1 MLYTVVVT
9 TSPVDY
15 MKQFPVRYFEKGA
28 TIISEGNQVPDIYAV
43 AQGFISVSAMNENGS
58 QQLLWIAG
66 RYDIVP
72 AELLFS
78 KSAPSGFFYTA
89 LSDVTAYS
97 VPKQDFL
104 QHANEDIVF
113 MSEIARGMSMHYD
126 DLLYRLRSV
135 EQTKAQHKIAL
146 TLLNLGKRFS
156 AESIVNLYELGL
168 ELTHQ
173 DIADMVGMTRET
185 TSLELGK
192 LRKERYLTY
201 NRGKLILFMEKLA
214 VFNQ

>member
-1 MLYTVVVT
+1 MT
-9 TSPVDY
+9 PIDY
-15 MKQFPVRYFEKGA
+15 IKQFPVKTFEKGSILI
-28 TIISEGNQVPDIYAV
+28 TEHVPTPEIYAI
-43 AQGFISVSAMNENGS
+43 AQGFIKVSASDDTGS
-58 QQLLWIAG
+58 QKLLWIAG

-78 KSAPSGFFYTA
+78 KYAPSGFLYTA
-89 LSDVTAYS
+89 LSDITAYAI
-97 VPKQDFL
+97 PKQDFL
-104 QHANEDIVF
+104 AHAESDLAF

-146 TLLNLGKRFS
+146 TLLHLGNRFS
-156 AESIVNLYELGL
+156 AESSVNFHDLGL

-192 LRKERYLTY
+192 LRKQKYIDY
-201 NRGKLILFMEKLA
+201 NRGKLTLYMEKLA
-214 VFNQ
+214 DFNQ

>member
-1 MLYTVVVT
+1 M
-9 TSPVDY
+9 SPVDY
-15 MKQFPVRYFEKGA
+15 IKQFPLHVFEKGDVI
-28 TIISEGNQVPDIYAV
+28 TPEGLEASNVFAIQS
-43 AQGFISVSAMNENGS
+43 GFIKVSTLDDAGS
-58 QQLLWIAG
+58 QQLLWIAS

-78 KSAPSGFFYTA
+78 KTAPVGFFYTA
-89 LSDVTAYS
+89 LSEVNSY
-97 VPKQDFL
+97 VIPKSEFL
-104 QHANEDIVF
+104 KHASESLIF

-135 EQTKAQHKIAL
+135 EQTKAKHKIAL
-146 TLLNLGKRFS
+146 TLLNLGRRFS
-156 AESIVNLYELGL
+156 AEAIVNLSELGL

-192 LRKERYLTY
+192 LRAEDYIAY
-201 NRGKLILFMEKLA
+201 NRGKLTLFMDKLQS
-214 VFNQ
+214 FEQ

>member
-1 MLYTVVVT
+1 MLYTKAMEL
-9 TSPVDY
+9 SPVDY
-15 MKQFPVRYFEKGA
+15 IKQFPLHVFEKG
-28 TIISEGNQVPDIYAV
+28 SVLVPEGLEASNVFAIQSGYIK
-43 AQGFISVSAMNENGS
+43 VSTLDDAGS
-58 QQLLWIAG
+58 QQFLWIAG

-78 KSAPSGFFYTA
+78 KNAPVGFYYTT
-89 LSDVTAYS
+89 LSEVVAYAI
-97 VPKQDFL
+97 PKKEFL
-104 QHANEDIVF
+104 RHASENLVF

-135 EQTKAQHKIAL
+135 EQTKAKNKIAL
-146 TLLNLGKRFS
+146 TLLNLGRRFS
-156 AESIVNLYELGL
+156 ADDVVHLGELGL

-192 LRKERYLTY
+192 LRSEKYISY
-201 NRGKLILFMEKLA
+201 NRGKLTLFISALEQ
-214 VFNQ
+214 FEQ